1 MITETIARL
10 TDRQDLSRDE
20 ARRTVREILGGD
32 VSDAAISGLLIALK
46 MKGETCEEITG
57 FAEGMREVAVPIR
70 PDSGNLVDTCGTGGD
85 RKGTFN
91 ISTAAGFIAAA
102 AGVTVAKHG
111 NRSVSSRCGSADVL
125 EELGVEI
132 AMDPERVRECIDTV
146 GIAFLFAP
154 TFHPAMRRV
163 VEARRS
169 LGVPTV
175 FNLLG
180 PLVNPAGARAQVLGV
195 SRSELVPLMGEVL
208 AGLGTERAFVMHGS
222 DGMDEFT
229 LAGET
234 TVCEIA
240 DGRTSRYVV
249 TPEDLG
255 LDRCRPGDLTGG
267 DAGRNASIIRDVLSG
282 AEGPCLDISVANAAF
297 AVVAGGKADS
307 LKEGVER
314 ARRAVESGEA
324 ARRLEA
330 LVEFSRHGG
339 EEDVSG

>member
-1 MITETIARL
+1 MITETITRL
-10 TDRQDLSRDE
+10 TEGRDLSRDE
-20 ARRTVREILGGD
+20 ARRTVKEMLGGD

-57 FAEGMREVAVPIR
+57 FAEGMREIAISIR
-70 PDSGNLVDTCGTGGD
+70 PDSRNLVDTCGTGGD

-91 ISTAAGFIAAA
+91 ISTAAGFIAAG

-132 AMDPERVRECIDTV
+132 AMDPERVRECMDTV

-154 TFHPAMRRV
+154 TFHPAMKRV

-175 FNLLG
+175 FNMVG

-195 SRSELVPLMGEVL
+195 SSREMVPIMGEALVE
-208 AGLGTERAFVMHGS
+208 LGADRAFVLHGN

-229 LAGET
+229 LTGET
-234 TVCEIA
+234 TVCEVA
-240 DGRTSRYVV
+240 DGRLSRYTVA
-249 TPEDLG
+249 PEDLG
-255 LDRCRPGDLTGG
+255 FDRCRPGDFEGG
-267 DAGRNASIIRDVLSG
+267 DAALNATIIRDVLAG
-282 AEGPCLDISVANAAF
+282 AAGPSLDISVANAAF

-307 LKEGVER
+307 LEDGVR
-314 ARRAVESGEA
+314 LAREAVESGEA
-324 ARRLEA
+324 ARRLEEM
-330 LVEFSRHGG
+330 VEFSRDGGG
-339 EEDVSG
+339 EDVPG

>member
-1 MITETIARL
+1 MIAEKIAML
-10 TDRQDLSRDE
+10 TDRRDLNREE
-20 ARRTVREILGGD
+20 ARQTVKEILGGE

-46 MKGETCEEITG
+46 MKGETPEEITG
-57 FAEGMREVAVPIR
+57 FAEGMREMAVTVR
-70 PDSGNLVDTCGTGGD
+70 PASENLVDTCGTGGD
-85 RKGTFN
+85 GKGTFN
-91 ISTAAGFIAAA
+91 ISTAAAFIAAA

-111 NRSVSSRCGSADVL
+111 NRGVSSGCGSADVL

-132 AMDPERVRECIDTV
+132 AMDPGTVTECIDRV

-154 TFHPAMRRV
+154 TFHPAMKRV
-163 VEARRS
+163 IEARRS

-175 FNLLG
+175 FNVLG
-180 PLVNPAGARAQVLGV
+180 PLLNPAGARAQVLGV

-208 AGLGTERAFVMHGS
+208 VGLGTERAFVVHGS

-234 TVCEIA
+234 TVCEVA
-240 DGRTSRYVV
+240 DGGTSRYVV

-255 LDRCRPGDLTGG
+255 LERCSPGDLVGG

-282 AEGPCLDISVANAAF
+282 AQGPCLDISVANAAF

-307 LKEGVER
+307 LKEGVRR

-324 ARRLEA
+324 ARRLEE
-330 LVEFSRHGG
+330 LVEF
-339 EEDVSG
+339 